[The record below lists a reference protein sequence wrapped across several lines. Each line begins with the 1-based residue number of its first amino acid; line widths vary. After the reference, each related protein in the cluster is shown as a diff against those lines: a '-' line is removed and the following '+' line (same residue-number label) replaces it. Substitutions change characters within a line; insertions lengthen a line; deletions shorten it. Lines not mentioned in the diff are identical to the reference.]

1 MPLTMLTS
9 MESGIIMTI
18 NSCRDRANFAEQVIT
33 EGAVLYSKTVKP
45 LVSYG
50 HMLALLLTKK

>member
-1 MPLTMLTS
+1 MLTS

-18 NSCRDRANFAEQVIT
+18 NSCRDRANFAEQTVT
-33 EGAVLYSKTVKP
+33 EGAVLYSKTIKP

-50 HMLALLLTKK
+50 HMLALLLTKE